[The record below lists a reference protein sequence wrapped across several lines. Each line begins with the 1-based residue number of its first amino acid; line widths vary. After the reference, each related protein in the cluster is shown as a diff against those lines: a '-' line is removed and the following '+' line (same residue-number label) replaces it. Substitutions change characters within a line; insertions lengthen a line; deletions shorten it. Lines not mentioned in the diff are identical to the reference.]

1 MLVLAL
7 TMLMFG
13 DAQPVVDCAYDQK
26 ALMAEDI
33 HAFDQTMHSGWRTLA
48 DKGCMTQAADLIK
61 AWRARHGDLPADLA
75 ANVAWHEGQMRAA
88 AGDDSGA
95 ITAFSASLSHPD
107 PTFRDYAAA
116 TIAFLKRDHA
126 ALLAA
131 RAALVAEPKPEGW
144 DAAAADY
151 KAHYGE
157 TATWPDNLDKVDAL
171 IACYDQPYKTA
182 YGCRPK
188 T

>member
-1 MLVLAL
+1 MIFLLLGLVA
-7 TMLMFG
+7 G
-13 DAQPVVDCAYDQK
+13 GAQLKVDCAYDQK
-26 ALMAEDI
+26 ALVAEEI
-33 HAFDQTMHSGWRTLA
+33 HAFDQTMHGGWRILA

-61 AWRARHGDLPADLA
+61 AWRAGHGDLPADQM

-107 PTFRDYAAA
+107 PAFRDYAAA

-126 ALLAA
+126 GLLAA

-157 TATWPDNLDKVDAL
+157 TAAWPDNLDKVDAL

-182 YGCRPK
+182 YGCGPK